1 MKSWKTTSGG
11 IAQIIGAVCNI
22 FNNYKTVGLLTVS
35 PVDMALLL
43 GGAGM
48 IFARDNNVSSE
59 EVNAGKHQPEK
70 KDEPTP

>member
-11 IAQIIGAVCNI
+11 IAQILGAVCNI
-22 FNNYKTVGLLTVS
+22 FNKYKTVGLLTID

-43 GGAGM
+43 GGLGM

-59 EVNAGKHQPEK
+59 AAGAVKPANTAPQ
-70 KDEPTP
+70 